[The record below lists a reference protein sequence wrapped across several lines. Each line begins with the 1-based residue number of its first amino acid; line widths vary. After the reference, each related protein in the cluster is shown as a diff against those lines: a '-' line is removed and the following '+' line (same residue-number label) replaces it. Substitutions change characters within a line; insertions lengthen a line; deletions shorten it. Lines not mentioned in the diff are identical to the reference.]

1 MSAMGKKKS
10 INLHNE
16 SVTQI
21 GNADQTVI
29 EMVIR
34 RLTIEYFGQYYCY

>member
-1 MSAMGKKKS
+1 MGEKKKS

-21 GNADQTVI
+21 RNADQTVI
-29 EMVIR
+29 KMAIQ
-34 RLTIEYFGQYYCY
+34 RLTIECFGPYYCY